1 MDRKQLSQKRWPI
14 SRIEEYMRKLGVI
27 KGVNYVPSY
36 CYGYIEMWHHY
47 DEATILR
54 ELDYATEIGI
64 NSMRIFV
71 STAQWQSHRDLVY
84 ANLERF
90 LDACKNRG
98 ISIMLSLAAGT
109 CIMLQRAGDDPCVLQ
124 GRWTRYSLC
133 DQTQKSG
140 RHRHLLCRCH
150 QGEKG
155 TWLGCG
161 ERH

>member
-71 STAQWQSHRDLVY
+71 STAQWQTHRDLVY

-109 CIMLQRAGDDPCVLQ
+109 CIKKGYV
-124 GRWTRYSLC
+124 
-133 DQTQKSG
+133 QKLDRSD
-140 RHRHLLCRCH
+140 HHSFPSWH
-150 QGEKG
+150 P
-155 TWLGCG
+155 
-161 ERH
+161 